1 MSINITSF
9 PGTSLSESDITSG
22 RVLTTNWT
30 LRAEY
35 AWDEG
40 VAIGRYLAALKEGV
54 ILGVRCRHCDRTVVP
69 PRLFCERCFHPM
81 SEFVP
86 LADTGTVNTF
96 SLCYVTW
103 DVKRISEPLIPAVI
117 DIDGTSP
124 RVGILHLLGE
134 VEPDAVHV
142 GMKVK
147 AMWKPA
153 EERTGA
159 MTDIR
164 YFKPDG

>member
-1 MSINITSF
+1 MTF
-9 PGTSLSESDITSG
+9 PGTSLSESDITSE

-54 ILGVRCRHCDRTVVP
+54 ILGVRCRRCERTVVP
-69 PRLFCERCFHPM
+69 PRAFCERCFHPM

-103 DVKRISEPLIPAVI
+103 DVKRITEPLIPAMI

-124 RVGILHLLGE
+124 RIGILHLLSE

-147 AMWKPA
+147 AVWKPA

-159 MTDIR
+159 ITDIR
-164 YFKPDG
+164 YFKPDSQKM